1 MKILKNKKI
10 LPYFF
15 VIFLTSFLLG
25 VIFSFQIG
33 KNIVDD
39 LLKSKTYVVTGE
51 STYEEN
57 DLDLTRVLEAYF
69 YLKREYYDSDVIK
82 KNDLVESAI
91 KWMVDWLWDKHSE
104 YMTKKETKNFHEALS
119 WDFEWI
125 GAVVEKVELWVMI
138 ERILKGSPAKNF
150 GLLKGDILIE
160 ANGIELEDLD
170 LYEAVDNIKGPAG
183 TKVVL
188 KYLRAWEIDP
198 LETEVIRGKIKIP
211 SVDSKILEDTD
222 IWYIAVN
229 MFWWDTEVEFKK
241 ALEDFKEK
249 EGIIIDLRD
258 NGWGYLQSAV
268 VILSNFIKNGKNIVF
283 TKYKNIFDNNVYKSV
298 NNGDTY
304 EWKIVVLINGNSA
317 SASEITAGALRDY
330 NKAILVWEKSYWK
343 WSVQQP
349 FDLSSGWTLKLTIAR
364 WFTPKN
370 KNIDKEWIE
379 PDIEIRFLKEDYEN
393 DYDRQLEEAKKVLNN
408 FIKYGSLKLSVDE
421 YNNSTEK

>member
-229 MFWWDTEVEFKK
+229 MFWWDKEVEFKK

>member
-10 LPYFF
+10 LQYFF

-91 KWMVDWLWDKHSE
+91 KWMVDWLWDKHYE

>member
-57 DLDLTRVLEAYF
+57 DLDLTRVLEACF

-211 SVDSKILEDTD
+211 
-222 IWYIAVN
+222 
-229 MFWWDTEVEFKK
+229 
-241 ALEDFKEK
+241 
-249 EGIIIDLRD
+249 
-258 NGWGYLQSAV
+258 
-268 VILSNFIKNGKNIVF
+268 
-283 TKYKNIFDNNVYKSV
+283 
-298 NNGDTY
+298 
-304 EWKIVVLINGNSA
+304 
-317 SASEITAGALRDY
+317 
-330 NKAILVWEKSYWK
+330 
-343 WSVQQP
+343 
-349 FDLSSGWTLKLTIAR
+349 
-364 WFTPKN
+364 
-370 KNIDKEWIE
+370 
-379 PDIEIRFLKEDYEN
+379 
-393 DYDRQLEEAKKVLNN
+393 
-408 FIKYGSLKLSVDE
+408 
-421 YNNSTEK
+421 

>member
-317 SASEITAGALRDY
+317 SAS
-330 NKAILVWEKSYWK
+330 
-343 WSVQQP
+343 
-349 FDLSSGWTLKLTIAR
+349 
-364 WFTPKN
+364 
-370 KNIDKEWIE
+370 
-379 PDIEIRFLKEDYEN
+379 
-393 DYDRQLEEAKKVLNN
+393 
-408 FIKYGSLKLSVDE
+408 
-421 YNNSTEK
+421 

>member
-1 MKILKNKKI
+1 MKFLKNKKF

-25 VIFSFQIG
+25 VIFSFQVG
-33 KNIVDD
+33 KNIMSD

-51 STYEEN
+51 STYEES
-57 DLDLTRVLEAYF
+57 DLDLTRVLEAYYF
-69 YLKREYYDSDVIK
+69 LEREYFDTSVIK

-104 YMTKKETKNFHEALS
+104 YMTKKETKNFNEALS

-125 GAVVEKVELWVMI
+125 GAVVEKVELWVAI
-138 ERILKGSPAKNF
+138 ERILKGSPAKKF
-150 GLLKGDILIE
+150 GLLKWDILIE
-160 ANGIELEDLD
+160 ANGVELEGLD
-170 LYEAVDNIKGPAG
+170 LYEAVDNIKWPAW

-188 KYLRAWEIDP
+188 KFLRAWEIEP
-198 LETEVIRGKIKIP
+198 LEKEVIRWKIKIP
-211 SVDSKILEDTD
+211 SIDSKVLEDTN
-222 IWYIAVN
+222 IWYIAIN
-229 MFWWDTEVEFKK
+229 MFWWDTEFEFKK
-241 ALEDFKEK
+241 ALDELKDTD
-249 EGIIIDLRD
+249 GLVIDLRD

-268 VILSNFIKNGKNIVF
+268 VILSNFIKNGKNLVF

-298 NNGDTY
+298 NEWDTY
-304 EWKIVVLINGNSA
+304 DWKIVVLINGNSA
-317 SASEITAGALRDY
+317 SASEITAWALRDY

-349 FDLSSGWTLKLTIAR
+349 FDLNNGGTLKLTIAR

-379 PDIEIRFLKEDYEN
+379 PDIEVKFEKEDYEN
-393 DYDRQLEEAKKVLNN
+393 DYDRQLEEAKKILNN
-408 FIKYGSLKLSVDE
+408 FIKYGSLKLSIDK
-421 YNNSTEK
+421 YNSTMKE

>member
-241 ALEDFKEK
+241 ALEEFKEK

-298 NNGDTY
+298 NDGDTY

>member
-298 NNGDTY
+298 NDGDTY

>member
-188 KYLRAWEIDP
+188 KYLRAWEIDT

>member
-317 SASEITAGALRDY
+317 SASEITAGALRYY